1 VSDITAAVISAAVKA
16 VVRNSFIKPSYKHCP
31 PNSSALNVEQFTGN
45 IVPARSGQL
54 FSRMSWGQR
63 SAAK

>member
-1 VSDITAAVISAAVKA
+1 
-16 VVRNSFIKPSYKHCP
+16 VRNSFIKPSYKHCP